1 MTKKLF
7 ISLGMLMCVLA
18 AGAQQTKEE
27 LQKRQQE
34 LQKEIADLNSTFDE
48 IKKNKKQSLSQL
60 AVVQRKI
67 RAREEL
73 VSTLSK
79 DLRLID
85 DNIYLTTLEMNR
97 MKRELDTLKQ
107 NYAQSLV
114 FAYKNR
120 SNYDYLNFIFS
131 ATSFND
137 ALKRM
142 NYLKSYRQYRETQVE
157 NIVKTQQ
164 VLQQK
169 STYLSSSKVEKN
181 SALKEQGKQL
191 TVLEDDKKEKDK
203 VVQDLKDRE
212 SDVASEIKNKQRMQ
226 KKISDNIVTII
237 RREAAEARRKA
248 AEREKA
254 ERDRLAK
261 EEAARKQR
269 LADQQRQ
276 EAAAAKAAA
285 AQNNTAAA
293 KPAAPPP
300 QSAASTPA
308 SSAPSNA
315 NVADVNGV
323 KHSDRTY
330 SPFEST
336 TEGLT
341 QSLNFESNRGRL
353 PWPVD
358 AGYVSIP
365 YGQYEVPNSKLKGN
379 SEGIEI
385 SLPVGATVKSVADGE
400 VSSVF
405 DLGGGEQAV
414 LVMHGKYFTTY
425 SHLGSVNVNSG
436 QKVKAGTVIGKAG
449 ASDDGDGMV
458 GFMITNEKGSF
469 LNPVSWLKHR

>member
-1 MTKKLF
+1 MMKKLF
-7 ISLGMLMCVLA
+7 VSMVLLICVLA
-18 AGAQQTKEE
+18 SHAQQTKEE
-27 LQKRQQE
+27 LQRRQQE
-34 LQKEIADLNSTFDE
+34 LQKELADLNSTFDE
-48 IKKNKKQSLSQL
+48 IRKNKKQSLSQL

-73 VSTLSK
+73 ISTLSK

-85 DNIYLTTLEMNR
+85 DNIYLTTLEINR

-142 NYLKSYRQYRETQVE
+142 NYLKSYRQYRETQVN

-164 VLQQK
+164 VLEQK
-169 STYLSSSKVEKN
+169 AATLSGSKTEKN
-181 SALKEQGKQL
+181 NALKEQNKQL
-191 TVLEDDKKEKDK
+191 NVLEDDKKEKDR
-203 VVQDLKDRE
+203 VVKDLKDRE
-212 SDVASEIKNKQRMQ
+212 SDVAAEIKNKQRMQ
-226 KKISDNIVTII
+226 KKISESIVTII

-254 ERDRLAK
+254 EKERLAR

-269 LADQQRQ
+269 LADQQKQ
-276 EAAAAKAAA
+276 DKLASNGNAVKA
-285 AQNNTAAA
+285 Q
-293 KPAAPPP
+293 PE
-300 QSAASTPA
+300 TPA
-308 SSAPSNA
+308 PATSGNNGAEG
-315 NVADVNGV
+315 VATA
-323 KHSDRTY
+323 KRSDRTY

-341 QSLNFESNRGRL
+341 QSLNFENNRGRL

-358 AGYVSIP
+358 AGFVSIP
-365 YGQYEVPNSKLKGN
+365 FGPYEVPNSKLKGN
-379 SEGIEI
+379 SDGIEI
-385 SLPVGATVKSVADGE
+385 SLPVGATVKAVADGE

-405 DLGGGEQAV
+405 DLGGEQAV

-425 SHLGSVNVNSG
+425 SHLSSVNVSSN
-436 QKVKAGTVIGKAG
+436 QKVKAGTVVGKAA

-458 GFMITNEKGSF
+458 RFMIANEKGSF
-469 LNPVSWLKHR
+469 LNPISWLKRR